1 MHVRIFSS
9 LLIILISLLA
19 TGCAA
24 VALTAAGIGG
34 GVAASHQMGGLAY
47 RTFTAP
53 IPKVRTA
60 VLAALKKMDIKPNRT
75 ETIELGE
82 RVVAFAGDR
91 TIEVEL
97 ESLTSNAT
105 RIRVVVKREGGMV
118 VDAATAVEIINQ
130 TEVAFGRG

>member
-1 MHVRIFSS
+1 M
-9 LLIILISLLA
+9 IILLA
-19 TGCAA
+19 ILGSGCAA
-24 VALTAAGIGG
+24 VALTAAGVGG

-53 IPKVRTA
+53 IPKVRGA
-60 VLAALKKMDIKPNRT
+60 ILAAFKKMDIKPNRT
-75 ETIELGE
+75 EIIELGE

-97 ESLTSNAT
+97 ESLTSNTT

-130 TEVAFGRG
+130 TEIAFGRG